1 MTQALDLLT
10 DAEVRQIISLIDSL
24 DRSHFDHLQIDVG
37 TFKLT
42 LGKGQW
48 PANHTLAPSQ
58 SSSLPAPA
66 PMASHAAPTA
76 ASPALA
82 APSPAAAP
90 QAATASAAKSPA
102 KPLPQADWLPVAA
115 TTMGRFYSRP
125 DPNSAP
131 FVQLGDRVQAED
143 TVCLIEVM
151 KLFNAIPAGV
161 SGTVVQVCVQD
172 TDVVEY
178 GQVLFYV
185 QA

>member
-48 PANHTLAPSQ
+48 PADPTLAPSQ

-66 PMASHAAPTA
+66 PMASHAAP
-76 ASPALA
+76 
-82 APSPAAAP
+82 PSSAAAP

-131 FVQLGDRVQAED
+131 FVQLGDRVQTED

-161 SGTVVQVCVQD
+161 TGTVVQVCVQD

>member
-24 DRSHFDHLQIDVG
+24 DRSHVDHLQLDMG

-42 LGKGQW
+42 LGKGPW
-48 PANHTLAPSQ
+48 PASLNVPPLGS

-66 PMASHAAPTA
+66 PMAL
-76 ASPALA
+76 PAVPA
-82 APSPAAAP
+82 SPAAAAP
-90 QAATASAAKSPA
+90 PAAASAPKTPA
-102 KPLPQADWLPVAA
+102 KPQPQADWLPVAA

-125 DPNSAP
+125 DPNSPP
-131 FVQLGDRVQAED
+131 FVQLGERVQAED

-178 GQVLFYV
+178 GQALFYV

>member
-10 DAEVRQIISLIDSL
+10 DAEVRQIINLIDSL

-48 PANHTLAPSQ
+48 PADHTVAPSQ

-66 PMASHAAPTA
+66 PV
-76 ASPALA
+76 ASPA
-82 APSPAAAP
+82 AP
-90 QAATASAAKSPA
+90 ASAQTQPATTSAPKTPA
-102 KPLPQADWLPVAA
+102 KPQPQADWLPVTA

-131 FVQLGDRVQAED
+131 FVQLGERVQAED

-178 GQVLFYV
+178 GQVLFFV

>member
-48 PANHTLAPSQ
+48 PADHTVAPSQ

-66 PMASHAAPTA
+66 PMASHAAP
-76 ASPALA
+76 
-82 APSPAAAP
+82 PSSAAAP

>member
-10 DAEVRQIISLIDSL
+10 DAEVRQIINLIDSL

-48 PANHTLAPSQ
+48 PADHTVAPSQ

-66 PMASHAAPTA
+66 PVAS
-76 ASPALA
+76 LA
-82 APSPAAAP
+82 AP
-90 QAATASAAKSPA
+90 ASAQAQPATTSAPKTPA
-102 KPLPQADWLPVAA
+102 KPQPQADWLPVTA

-131 FVQLGDRVQAED
+131 FVQLGERVQAED

-178 GQVLFYV
+178 GQVLFFV